1 MNFSSH
7 AMADLGVQLS
17 WLKFFFHEYEV
28 YVSFMPISTW
38 ISFLLKYMFFRLV
51 VSCGIIQQSTV
62 APSDNLL

>member
-17 WLKFFFHEYEV
+17 WLKFFFQKYEV

-38 ISFLLKYMFFRLV
+38 ISFLVKYMFFRLIV
-51 VSCGIIQQSTV
+51 LMQYHTTINGSSFG
-62 APSDNLL
+62 